1 MIEDLVSRAFAIRN
15 AAHLAHWATK
25 SFSEHMAL
33 GSFYDEVIEKI
44 DGIVEAY
51 QGWFGL
57 IGAVPQAAISKDHIA
72 KQIGDE
78 AIWIADNRAKISR
91 NVTMLQNLIDDLL
104 GLYSTTHYKLV
115 NLK

>member
-25 SFSEHMAL
+25 SFSEHKAL
-33 GSFYDEVIEKI
+33 GNFYEDVIDKI

-57 IGAVPQAAISKDHIA
+57 IGPVPQTTISKDHIA

-78 AIWIADNRAKISR
+78 AIWIADHRAKLSQG
-91 NVTMLQNLIDDLL
+91 VTLLQNLIDDLL
-104 GLYSTTHYKLV
+104 VLYSSTHYKLV

>member
-44 DGIVEAY
+44 DGIV
-51 QGWFGL
+51 
-57 IGAVPQAAISKDHIA
+57 
-72 KQIGDE
+72 
-78 AIWIADNRAKISR
+78 
-91 NVTMLQNLIDDLL
+91 
-104 GLYSTTHYKLV
+104 
-115 NLK
+115 